1 MKRPACVV
9 GLCLIFFLGL
19 LFYLKMPE
27 PFSDDSISGRSISL
41 NGTVD
46 DKYSKNTGSYLVIK
60 NAILISGKDS
70 ERKHKVIVKLK
81 EQRESLAL
89 LPPIGS
95 RVIVEGK
102 GMLFSR
108 ARNPGNFDLAQYEMI
123 RGIDFEIYDSD
134 IISLSKPERAFQAD
148 EALCILRERLSRSI
162 DGIYDE
168 KDAGIIKAMLL
179 GDRTGLTDEIR
190 DAYRRSGMSHILCI
204 SALHITLLGMGL
216 LKLLGRLKIKK
227 AASYAVCFVFILLYG
242 RFTGSGVSTVRALI
256 TFSLMMTAELVGRTP
271 DLLSSMSLAGIV
283 IILIR
288 PLYILDT
295 GFILSFSAVSGI
307 GILGPVTEKLLPHV
321 KGISGAL
328 GTSLSVTL
336 FMLPET
342 LYFFF
347 QIPLFSIPINL
358 IVIPLLGVLLIS
370 VLISVTAGCISITLG
385 LITGLPAKLILSLF
399 ALITT
404 LNDRLPLSLL
414 TPGRPEMW
422 QISIYYLVLITIAF
436 ITGRAGR
443 KSLGKLRL
451 ICPAAVAAAILLLT
465 MHIRAPLS
473 LTMADVGQGDC
484 HFMESAGKTV
494 MIDCGSSDVDMV
506 AKYRVIPYVLS
517 RGYDCIDCAIL
528 THPDMDHINGYLEML
543 EMGDDCSLDIGCFIV
558 PDITGESEEL
568 ERLEALAKDREIKVM
583 KIKTGDT
590 FCVGRLCFSCMN
602 PEKGVSYSD
611 MNEISVCLL
620 AELKDSGFTALYTGD
635 VEGAGEKAMMDHLYP
650 FRGRCALLKCAH
662 HGSRESTPSE
672 LLEMIKPAYAF
683 VSAGKDNRYGHPHE
697 ELIRRLKNAGC
708 RIHITKEEGA
718 VRMDTDGCD
727 IKITHFIQRKEEEI

>member
-1 MKRPACVV
+1 MKRPACLV

-27 PFSDDSISGRSISL
+27 PYSDESISGRSISL

-60 NAILISGKDS
+60 NAIIISGEDS
-70 ERKHKVIVKLK
+70 KIKHKVIVKLK
-81 EQRESLAL
+81 ERKESLAM

-95 RVIVEGK
+95 EVTAAGK

-134 IISLSKPERAFQAD
+134 IISFSKKKRSLSAD
-148 EALCILRERLSRSI
+148 EGMCLLRERLSESI
-162 DGIYDE
+162 DGIFAE
-168 KDAGIIKAMLL
+168 KEAGIIKAMLL
-179 GDRTGLTDEIR
+179 GDRTELGDEIR

-204 SALHITLLGMGL
+204 SALHITLLGMGFL
-216 LKLLGRLKIKK
+216 RLSGRLKIKK
-227 AASYAVCFVFILLYG
+227 AASYAMCCAFIMLYG

-256 TFSLMMTAELVGRTP
+256 TFSLMMTADLVGRTP
-271 DLLSSMSLAGIV
+271 DILSSMSLAGIV

-307 GILGPVTEKLLPHV
+307 GILGPVTEKLLPHI

-342 LYFFF
+342 LYFFL

-358 IVIPLLGVLLIS
+358 VVIPLLGVLLVS
-370 VLISVTAGCISITLG
+370 ALISVTVGCISITLG
-385 LITGLPAKLILSLF
+385 LIASLPAKLILSLYT
-399 ALITT
+399 LITT

-422 QISIYYLVLITIAF
+422 QISIYYLILITIAF
-436 ITGRAGR
+436 IVERAGK
-443 KSLGKLRL
+443 KSIGKLRL
-451 ICPAAVAAAILLLT
+451 ICPAVVAAAILLLT
-465 MHIRAPLS
+465 VHIRAPLS

-517 RGYDCIDCAIL
+517 RGYDRIDCAIL

-543 EMGDDCSLDIGCFIV
+543 EMGDDCGLDIRSFIV
-558 PDITGESEEL
+558 PDITGESKEL
-568 ERLEALAKDREIKVM
+568 ERLETLAKGRGIKVM

-590 FCVGRLCFSCMN
+590 FCVGKLNFRCLN
-602 PEKGVSYSD
+602 PERGACFSD
-611 MNEISVCLL
+611 MNEISVCLSVEF
-620 AELKDSGFTALYTGD
+620 ADSGFMALYTGD
-635 VEGAGEKAMMDHLYP
+635 VEGSGEKAMMKHLYP
-650 FRGRCALLKCAH
+650 LKGRYALLKCAH
-662 HGSRESTPSE
+662 HGSRESTPPE
-672 LLEMIKPAYAF
+672 LLEIITPVYAF
-683 VSAGKDNRYGHPHE
+683 ISAGEDNRYGHPHK
-697 ELIRRLKNAGC
+697 ELIKRLENADC

-718 VRMDTDGCD
+718 VRMDTNGRN
-727 IKITHFIQRKEEEI
+727 IKITHYIQGAEEK